1 MSGNGFLVIAVDGG
15 AASGKSSTSRR
26 LAEKFNLMHVDTGA
40 HYRTVALSLLR
51 RGIDSAEKFAAAEAP
66 LGTLALG
73 TLVRERE
80 AAMSI
85 GGAVPADAEIRND
98 AVNAVVSQ
106 FAAIPAVR
114 RFLFDYQRAQKDVA
128 REHGF
133 AGLIM
138 DGRDIGSVIFPD
150 ADLRIFLTADAA
162 ARARRRAAEGI
173 ADSIAE
179 RDRLDSSRK
188 AAPLACPAGAV
199 KIDSTDMTLEEVVAA
214 ISALIEARG
223 GVPASVVSA
232 PENAGGKN

>member
-1 MSGNGFLVIAVDGG
+1 MIARGKKFLVIAVDGG

-26 LAEKFNLMHVDTGA
+26 LAAKFNLMHVDTGA

-51 RGIDSAEKFAAAEAP
+51 RGISGAEAFAAADAP
-66 LGTLALG
+66 LEKLELG

-85 GGAVPADAEIRND
+85 GGDVPADAEIRND

-114 RFLFDYQRAQKDVA
+114 RFLFAYQRSQKKIAQ
-128 REHGF
+128 EQGF
-133 AGLIM
+133 DGLIM

-150 ADLRIFLTADAA
+150 ADLRIFLTADAE

-188 AAPLACPAGAV
+188 AAPLACPAGAT
-199 KIDSTDMTLEEVVAA
+199 KIDSTNLTLDEVVAA
-214 ISALIEARG
+214 ISALIEEKLT
-223 GVPASVVSA
+223 VPAAEAS
-232 PENAGGKN
+232 